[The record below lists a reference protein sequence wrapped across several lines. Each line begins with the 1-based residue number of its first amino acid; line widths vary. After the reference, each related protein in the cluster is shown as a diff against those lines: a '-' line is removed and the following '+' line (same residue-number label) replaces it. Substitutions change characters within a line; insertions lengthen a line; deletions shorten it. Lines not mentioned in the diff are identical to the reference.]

1 MNISYI
7 FWNNEDLQSRFN
19 ADIRDECVKFTVK
32 KGKTVQKHLTKMM
45 LMNDMRI
52 RKEAII
58 NSNSY
63 GGDTQ
68 EIIIDRTYVQ
78 DEVQD
83 LQSAVQGSVKARL

>member
-1 MNISYI
+1 
-7 FWNNEDLQSRFN
+7 
-19 ADIRDECVKFTVK
+19 
-32 KGKTVQKHLTKMM
+32 MM

-78 DEVQD
+78 DEIQD